1 MRHSSDGTAIDIV
14 ALGILRQ
21 AGGIVL
27 VNQRVVPD
35 GPGYWVLPGGLVEA
49 GELITIRALISH
61 VMENGLRRDSSGE
74 IIPRRIINRFTCDF
88 NGETVFACDLDS
100 AIAANPYFE
109 FTAKVPESGTFQFEY
124 KDHEGDAVRVVVSGT
139 VQAEFIFARVTK
151 GPPASGQTPSS

>member
-1 MRHSSDGTAIDIV
+1 MSRPRVSLPDTA
-14 ALGILRQ
+14 
-21 AGGIVL
+21 
-27 VNQRVVPD
+27 
-35 GPGYWVLPGGLVEA
+35 EA

-109 FTAKVPESGTFQFEY
+109 FTAKVPESGTFQFEWHDDDGSIY
-124 KDHEGDAVRVVVSGT
+124 TDEHSITVS
-139 VQAEFIFARVTK
+139 
-151 GPPASGQTPSS
+151 